1 MTVYMISG
9 YDTITGKQDIIDY
22 IPAEDAE
29 TACEEYVRLNP
40 SCEVNEILDE
50 FEEVLEMEKKT
61 IRIMVKDDTILVSYD
76 YGEFVEIESNN
87 PILAILTGIC
97 YPETHDIQIQE
108 HRMERLP
115 HQKKLSTDHPDEEA

>member
-61 IRIMVKDDTILVSYD
+61 IRIMVKDDTKIVSSLTISLIRSFILLTS
-76 YGEFVEIESNN
+76 FSNC
-87 PILAILTGIC
+87 ACSGVRTGAFRA
-97 YPETHDIQIQE
+97 DFLLD
-108 HRMERLP
+108 RRFLLP
-115 HQKKLSTDHPDEEA
+115 TV